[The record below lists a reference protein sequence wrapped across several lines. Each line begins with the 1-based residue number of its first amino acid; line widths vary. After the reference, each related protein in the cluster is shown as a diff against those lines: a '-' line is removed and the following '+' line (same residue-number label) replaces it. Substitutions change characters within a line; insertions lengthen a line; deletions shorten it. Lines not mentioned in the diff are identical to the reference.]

1 LSASIYPPTRIR
13 THVTP
18 SPPRP
23 SHRRH
28 LPADGVD
35 PRAVCRP
42 RRRRLRPGPQGPL
55 LSATPQAA
63 IGFIEAHGLAAILG
77 ALLWRAAPARAWHLT
92 AAAVHALLG
101 GANIAFWRFFAAAD
115 MVAVGWAT
123 TLMHSLFVLLQLYAV
138 FDEHCS
144 TLREA

>member
-1 LSASIYPPTRIR
+1 MSPLRRHVLRIDAICLLTASILAL
-13 THVTP
+13 H
-18 SPPRP
+18 
-23 SHRRH
+23 
-28 LPADGVD
+28 ADLVGV
-35 PRAVCRP
+35 AFG
-42 RRRRLRPGPQGPL
+42 LGPQGPL